1 MNKVIHMKI
10 PTNEYGFTL
19 PVDTIVKF
27 IKTTKEIL
35 GDEYQLIATPFDTT
49 YIDGDIKIIHINC
62 KAYSYNELKE
72 IIDRSDF

>member
-19 PVDTIVKF
+19 PVDAILKF
-27 IKTTKEIL
+27 FKTSKEIL
-35 GDEYQLIATPFDTT
+35 GDEYQLIATPFDVECV
-49 YIDGDIKIIHINC
+49 DGDTKVITIDC

-72 IIDRSDF
+72 IIDRS